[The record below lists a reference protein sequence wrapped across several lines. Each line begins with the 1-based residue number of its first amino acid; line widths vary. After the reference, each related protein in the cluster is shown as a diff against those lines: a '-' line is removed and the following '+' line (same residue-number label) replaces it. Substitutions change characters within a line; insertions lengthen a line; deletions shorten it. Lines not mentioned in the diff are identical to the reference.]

1 MTGTYKLAV
10 AACAWMLATGASARF
25 KYDNDAE
32 VAAAR
37 LGVERAARYT
47 GMEKG
52 FESGHYAL
60 EVYALLRSGGAALL
74 QLPGI

>member
-37 LGVERAARYT
+37 LGVERAARIY
-47 GMEKG
+47 
-52 FESGHYAL
+52 FAHYQSL
-60 EVYALLRSGGAALL
+60 IHHKISYLQLMPFGCLVLLLRNA
-74 QLPGI
+74 

>member
-37 LGVERAARYT
+37 LSFRTTRYT